1 VRGLTDSDSVQG
13 VTAAG
18 QDQAPPTRQLRE
30 PVTGTTVADRVR
42 RTVARRGAPEP
53 PPVPSGG
60 ATHSPTWA
68 GSRPAPDIPME
79 PYDQFVAS
87 DAHARNL
94 ARAFADA
101 STALSAA
108 AKVNVPDAGS
118 IFDDHR

>member
-1 VRGLTDSDSVQG
+1 
-13 VTAAG
+13 
-18 QDQAPPTRQLRE
+18 
-30 PVTGTTVADRVR
+30 
-42 RTVARRGAPEP
+42 
-53 PPVPSGG
+53 
-60 ATHSPTWA
+60 
-68 GSRPAPDIPME
+68 ME